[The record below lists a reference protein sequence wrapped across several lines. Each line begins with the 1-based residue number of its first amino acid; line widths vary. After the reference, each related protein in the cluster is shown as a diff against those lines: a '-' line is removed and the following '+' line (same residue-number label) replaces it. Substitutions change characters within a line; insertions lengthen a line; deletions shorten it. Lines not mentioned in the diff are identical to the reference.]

1 MASQYVSHD
10 DLTSLVF
17 YNPETGLFHRR
28 KNTHR
33 RPYEPP
39 TKGPKFSD
47 RWSPDGYTYV
57 YVDVYALFFE
67 EVRADILAYFYMTG
81 EWPDGEIEHID
92 GNKRNNRFSNLRL
105 IPTPPAPP
113 PKKYDF
119 ETREFPKPEKKPKGI
134 RKTQNGKYLA
144 FIYRWR
150 RALYLGLFDTEEEAI
165 AAVRAA
171 RSASAPDDI
180 PLKRIRDRI
189 SDPDERRANLAK
201 TKGPGPR
208 GIKKQ
213 WNGTFQARIK
223 LNGQSVS
230 LGSYR
235 TEEEALSVY
244 RRAKAKARTLSR
256 ENRFSDQKELKRLL
270 LANEQSTPD
279 PAP

>member
-1 MASQYVSHD
+1 MACPRISHSSFV
-10 DLTSLVF
+10 SLVF
-17 YNPETGLFHRR
+17 YNPETGFFHKRANMR
-28 KNTHR
+28 GKV
-33 RPYEPP
+33 YDPP
-39 TKGPKFSD
+39 TSGPRFED
-47 RWSPDGYTYV
+47 RKSHDGYTYI
-57 YVDVYALFFE
+57 YFNWIKQKEIRSDL
-67 EVRADILAYFYMTG
+67 LAWFYMTG
-81 EWPDGEIEHID
+81 AWPDSELEPID
-92 GNKRNNRFSNLRL
+92 GNKDNNIFSNLRL
-105 IPTPPAPP
+105 IPEPEFKPRKPVNLEEAP
-113 PKKYDF
+113 
-119 ETREFPKPEKKPKGI
+119 EQKPKGI

-171 RSASAPDDI
+171 RSASDPDDI

-189 SDPDERRANLAK
+189 TDPEERRANLAK

-223 LNGQSVS
+223 INNQSVS

-244 RRAKAKARTLSR
+244 RRAKAKARSMSR

-270 LANEQSTPD
+270 LAREESTPD